1 MSRRVPVPSK
11 RMRKEDDDR
20 SRVRLWLRLLK
31 CTNLI
36 ESNVR
41 GRLRDE
47 YDTTLPRFDM
57 LAQLDA
63 ADSESG
69 LTMGELSRRLMV
81 TNGNLTGLTERLVK
95 EKLVSRSA
103 SPNDRRTQVVRLTA
117 NGKRALQE
125 MAAGHR
131 RWIQSLFAGLDEK
144 EISELYRLIGRLKDS
159 VQSVSKNGVG
169 PAAAEET
176 RK

>member
-1 MSRRVPVPSK
+1 MSALTATSSK
-11 RMRKEDDDR
+11 QTRQLDDDR
-20 SRVRLWLRLLK
+20 SNVRLWLRLLK

-41 GRLRDE
+41 GRLREE
-47 YDTTLPRFDM
+47 YATTLPRFDM

-63 ADSESG
+63 ADTESG
-69 LTMGELSRRLMV
+69 LTMGDLSRRLMV

-95 EKLVSRSA
+95 EKLVSRSV
-103 SPNDRRTQVVRLTA
+103 SPRDRRTQMVRLTA
-117 NGKRALQE
+117 NGRRALQE

-131 RWIQSLFAGLDEK
+131 RWIQSMFAGLESK
-144 EISELYRLIGRLKDS
+144 EVAELYRLIGRLRDS
-159 VQSVSKNGVG
+159 VQSVSANGVG
-169 PAAAEET
+169 VATVKET